1 MTSREIKKFTPYKRI
16 VRGSDISSPN
26 KPNQEPVSSE
36 NQYQVIETQAP
47 HPQDS
52 HSQDKVRVKMSRKS
66 KSEKRS
72 KTLDKEQS
80 LSNVLIEECST
91 SGEDKHD
98 KENTTQVEDII
109 QVEDSNDA
117 TDCVIVIDGNGN
129 NVKSSG
135 KSQTVSCSL
144 ERKECSS
151 PGKHLNSH
159 PLGSTQVLNFSKNV
173 SVLSDSF
180 SKTCSPKTKHK
191 KKSHLKK
198 SKKNAWDDLF
208 GKVSVLND
216 NKTDLPR
223 TRSQSKSI
231 HYLPLSQE
239 PNTSSAQ
246 TLNKVEC
253 SSFKSTS
260 AGTSSSSCSYQI
272 DLTSQSNKSP
282 NSTKAYN
289 KPTCMNQT
297 QTNTKTSSQSNCSD
311 KIDKIC
317 SLFSPSLNKRQKTQ
331 CSTQEDGPVW
341 ITLDETIVPNT
352 TDETMVPGLE
362 ISSINN
368 SDVLIIDSTDCE
380 TSSQVSTGPLADESV
395 IIDLEMIAPAGT
407 KPMQTHNNDPLI
419 VFDQPKPSTS
429 CAPWSNSVA
438 FGICTTPD
446 VIPLKTKRKS
456 GKLGNRTK
464 IRKLV
469 TKEKKQ
475 TKKGKRLSLVEKNK
489 LSAIRNI
496 VYDPNHASSSGTIWK
511 QGAPP
516 ICPQG
521 TPKST
526 NSFSHVLRKGLAAP
540 SFGTQKGGHFTSSN
554 PVGSSCVPSTSRGAN
569 QQALFGCPVDGLSKG
584 GRVRQGTTSVFT
596 SSVQQRE
603 DSNIYNPAGDSSKEK
618 KSGLRPIVI
627 DGCNVAMEHGKVVG
641 PNSQFN
647 FSGRGVQI
655 VVDYFRKRGHKEIH
669 VFIPHHKVHQRST
682 SNPEILEQLKTDGI
696 LTLTPSRFVEGKLQV
711 AYDDRYIVQTAAELG
726 GVIVSNDRY
735 RDLMQENDKWKATI
749 EQRLLM
755 FNFVKDML
763 MFPQDPLGR
772 EGPTLDQFLK
782 FPG

>member
-91 SGEDKHD
+91 SGED
-98 KENTTQVEDII
+98 
-109 QVEDSNDA
+109 
-117 TDCVIVIDGNGN
+117 
-129 NVKSSG
+129 
-135 KSQTVSCSL
+135 
-144 ERKECSS
+144 
-151 PGKHLNSH
+151 NS
-159 PLGSTQVLNFSKNV
+159 
-173 SVLSDSF
+173 
-180 SKTCSPKTKHK
+180 
-191 KKSHLKK
+191 
-198 SKKNAWDDLF
+198 
-208 GKVSVLND
+208 
-216 NKTDLPR
+216 
-223 TRSQSKSI
+223 
-231 HYLPLSQE
+231 
-239 PNTSSAQ
+239 
-246 TLNKVEC
+246 
-253 SSFKSTS
+253 
-260 AGTSSSSCSYQI
+260 
-272 DLTSQSNKSP
+272 
-282 NSTKAYN
+282 
-289 KPTCMNQT
+289 
-297 QTNTKTSSQSNCSD
+297 
-311 KIDKIC
+311 
-317 SLFSPSLNKRQKTQ
+317 SLFSPPLEKRQK
-331 CSTQEDGPVW
+331 
-341 ITLDETIVPNT
+341 LDETIVPNT
-352 TDETMVPGLE
+352 TDET
-362 ISSINN
+362 
-368 SDVLIIDSTDCE
+368 
-380 TSSQVSTGPLADESV
+380 
-395 IIDLEMIAPAGT
+395 
-407 KPMQTHNNDPLI
+407 
-419 VFDQPKPSTS
+419 
-429 CAPWSNSVA
+429 
-438 FGICTTPD
+438 
-446 VIPLKTKRKS
+446 
-456 GKLGNRTK
+456 
-464 IRKLV
+464 
-469 TKEKKQ
+469 
-475 TKKGKRLSLVEKNK
+475 
-489 LSAIRNI
+489 
-496 VYDPNHASSSGTIWK
+496 
-511 QGAPP
+511 
-516 ICPQG
+516 
-521 TPKST
+521 T
-526 NSFSHVLRKGLAAP
+526 N
-540 SFGTQKGGHFTSSN
+540 SN

-669 VFIPHHKVHQRST
+669 VFIPHHKVSERST